1 MKKYSEMSAS
11 ELKTEYD
18 IVKQRYEEL
27 CKKNLKLDKE
37 DIDSFLV
44 EIDLM
49 SNHMKKVYV
58 DEREIKPLYK
68 EEDSQNYNNNNEDIN
83 DKVLLTKSDE
93 IRMELEKKKQLI
105 EQSKRAARENL
116 LKEENDYNSEK
127 LNTHESYILL
137 LILFSVK
144 KFCKS

>member
-1 MKKYSEMSAS
+1 ME
-11 ELKTEYD
+11 
-18 IVKQRYEEL
+18 
-27 CKKNLKLDKE
+27 KNLKLDKE

-127 LNTHESYILL
+127 LNTHERQITRKNDNDAEVEEELRIKNY
-137 LILFSVK
+137 
-144 KFCKS
+144 